1 MKFLEADIFSDVI
14 KNTPLISIDLIV
26 KNLDDKILLGKRVNE
41 PAKGYWF
48 VPGGRVYKD
57 ESLDEAFE
65 RICSDELGI
74 NITREQSRFYGLYE
88 HFYKNNV
95 FNEKFSTHYIV
106 LVHEFLINGDLRL
119 NDQHEA
125 YRWFDTREMSKAD
138 DVHKYTKN
146 YFSGRK

>member
-1 MKFLEADIFSDVI
+1 MKLLEADIFSDVI

-74 NITREQSRFYGLYE
+74 NTKREQSEFYGLYE

-106 LVHEFLINGDLRL
+106 LAHELLINDDLRL

-125 YRWFDTREMSKAD
+125 YRWFDTQEILKTT
-138 DVHKYTKN
+138 DVHRYTKN